1 VIDENGQDFWKSEI
15 PALCPF
21 WKQWKKTLFPDIM
34 KGNSSVGQEKARLNC
49 YNKRDHSPAERK
61 GQRPEGESRADSR
74 KRGGKNG

>member
-34 KGNSSVGQEKARLNC
+34 KVTAQPDK
-49 YNKRDHSPAERK
+49 KQD
-61 GQRPEGESRADSR
+61 
-74 KRGGKNG
+74 